1 MAGFAVFMN
10 GRFWV
15 FTEGITHSAHAP
27 SLAKQLEAKTSMRP
41 VF

>member
-15 FTEGITHSAHAP
+15 FTEAMAGYFVEVRVIASSVAVDDTDTDA
-27 SLAKQLEAKTSMRP
+27 
-41 VF
+41 

>member
-15 FTEGITHSAHAP
+15 FTEAYFEEEDNFHHYHLWGRA
-27 SLAKQLEAKTSMRP
+27 
-41 VF
+41 

>member
-15 FTEGITHSAHAP
+15 FTEAVLIFRTA
-27 SLAKQLEAKTSMRP
+27 LASF
-41 VF
+41 VFDV